1 MLDLYQDHASLPHIK
16 VAIIDTGIDSM
27 HQALSGNIIRGA
39 SFVPSGEGRSYPWF
53 TASDPHG
60 TYMASL
66 ILQVNPLCDLYI
78 YRISAGSVKTSPITH
93 ESVVEVSWPLFSP
106 NYPGARTR
114 AELTSKSSDSETQAI
129 EAAIADDV
137 DIINASWS
145 FDKDHQELR
154 TAVRKATTE
163 AFFSTTTT
171 SPRAPV
177 LVFAA
182 KSDEMFAGAVYPA
195 DYDNTISVGAATS
208 RGRVGSESNKNAD
221 LIVLGEDM
229 PAFGP
234 AYYAASDSEGQYSE
248 RKKQRVTG
256 SSVATALAT
265 GIASLLLMVAK
276 NRDERTWERFKSR
289 ARMLDLFMKMRPAV
303 DSSLRFVDPQQLF
316 MAIKTIAD
324 GEGEREKLS
333 DYLVKRSEGEESPF
347 F

>member
-1 MLDLYQDHASLPHIK
+1 MVQFCQRGSSRFFEPFTEMLDLYQDHASLPHIK
-16 VAIIDTGIDSM
+16 VAIIDTGVDSM

-60 TYMASL
+60 TYMAAL
-66 ILQVNPLCDLYI
+66 ILQVNPLCDLYV
-78 YRISAGSVKTSPITH
+78 YRISAGSVKTSLITH
-93 ESVVEVSWPLFSP
+93 ESVVE
-106 NYPGARTR
+106 
-114 AELTSKSSDSETQAI
+114 AI
-129 EAAIADDV
+129 EAAIADGV

-154 TAVRKATTE
+154 TAVRNATTE

-171 SPRAPV
+171 NQRAPV

-265 GIASLLLMVAK
+265 RIASLLLMVAK